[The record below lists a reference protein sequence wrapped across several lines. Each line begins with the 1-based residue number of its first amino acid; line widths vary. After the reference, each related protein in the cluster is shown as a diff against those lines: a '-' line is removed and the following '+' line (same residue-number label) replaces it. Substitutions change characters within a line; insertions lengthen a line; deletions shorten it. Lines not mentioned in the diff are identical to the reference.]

1 MGAMA
6 ERSIGKTSR
15 TVKRSPVNSTGRGG
29 RRVALVFAFFVAL
42 LWAGAV
48 WGRPYLRERWYNFRD
63 ARMHAELPEAVT
75 YQEVEQRTT
84 SIISAGVPIPRSVSE
99 PELSLRGAPG
109 DEAIPSNPEIASSS
123 PIAPP
128 RNDNSVVTTT
138 KPAIAAAVNLKIP
151 FVSQAPHRNWDMPY
165 QEACEEASA
174 IMASLYYQGDTRDMV
189 IGDAG
194 DALLKKV
201 IAWEEE
207 RFGYYK
213 DTTVAETVVMLE
225 EYFKLRARI
234 VDNPTVEDIKEAVA
248 AGHPVLVPAY
258 GKALPN
264 PYFKN
269 GGPLYHMLVVK
280 GYTET
285 KFITNDPGTNTR
297 GAEFTYVYDAL
308 MNAIHD
314 WNGGDVPHGAKRII
328 IVEGPSV

>member
-1 MGAMA
+1 MKGLLSSNI
-6 ERSIGKTSR
+6 RSRGLS
-15 TVKRSPVNSTGRGG
+15 VKRSRAKGAILFG
-29 RRVALVFAFFVAL
+29 ALLVFFAAAL
-42 LWAGAV
+42 LMFA
-48 WGRPYLRERWYNFRD
+48 RPYIRRAVYDYRD
-63 ARMHAELPEAVT
+63 AKRKSELPEAVT
-75 YQEVEQRTT
+75 REDVPTSVGSNVISNEVEKFQPVATT
-84 SIISAGVPIPRSVSE
+84 TPA
-99 PELSLRGAPG
+99 LS
-109 DEAIPSNPEIASSS
+109 
-123 PIAPP
+123 PP
-128 RNDNSVVTTT
+128 RNDSDNITST
-138 KPAIAAAVNLKIP
+138 KPSVTAINLKIP

-174 IMASLYYQGDTRDMV
+174 IMASLYYQGDTREMV

-207 RFGYYK
+207 QFGYYQ

-234 VDNPTVEDIKEAVA
+234 VDDPMVKDIKEAVA
-248 AGHPVLVPAY
+248 AGHPVIMPAY
-258 GKALPN
+258 GKVLPN

-269 GGPLYHMLVVK
+269 GGPLYHMLIVK

-297 GAEFTYVYDAL
+297 GADFTYTIDAL

-314 WNGGDVPHGAKRII
+314 WNGGDVPQGAKRII
-328 IVEGPSV
+328 IVEGPQV

>member
-1 MGAMA
+1 MRVMQVQ
-6 ERSIGKTSR
+6 RSIRKKGSF
-15 TVKRSPVNSTGRGG
+15 VKR
-29 RRVALVFAFFVAL
+29 FAFAAIFL
-42 LWAGAV
+42 LVIAIAG
-48 WGRPYLRERWYNFRD
+48 WLGRPWLRERWYDYRD
-63 ARMHAELPEAVT
+63 AERKVELPEAVV
-75 YQEVEQRTT
+75 YQPASASPDVILEERRLDATIESTT
-84 SIISAGVPIPRSVSE
+84 SSQNLLDS
-99 PELSLRGAPG
+99 
-109 DEAIPSNPEIASSS
+109 
-123 PIAPP
+123 IAPTSSGLQ
-128 RNDNSVVTTT
+128 ND
-138 KPAIAAAVNLKIP
+138 KRGVNLKIP

-174 IMASLYYQGDTRDMV
+174 IMASLYYQGDTREMV

-194 DALLKKV
+194 DAFLKKV

-213 DTTVAETVVMLE
+213 DTTVAETVIMLE

-234 VDNPTVEDIKEAVA
+234 VDDPTVEQIKEAVA
-248 AGHPVLVPAY
+248 AGKPVIVPAY

-269 GGPLYHMLVVK
+269 GGPLYHMLIIK

-297 GAEFTYVYDAL
+297 GAEFTYTYNAL

-314 WNGGDVPHGAKRII
+314 WNDGDVPSGAKRII
-328 IVEGPSV
+328 IVEGPIDMIQSF

>member
-1 MGAMA
+1 MSAMVGH
-6 ERSIGKTSR
+6 SIGKTGR
-15 TVKRSPVNSTGRGG
+15 IVKRGG
-29 RRVALVFAFFVAL
+29 RRAALVFAFLVVL
-42 LWAGAV
+42 LGAGAV
-48 WGRPYLRERWYNFRD
+48 WGRPYLREQWYNLRD
-63 ARMHAELPEAVT
+63 ARMRAELPEAV
-75 YQEVEQRTT
+75 
-84 SIISAGVPIPRSVSE
+84 SIVIPEAASAIQDPDAAPKIASSFFPFDSASLLSGTNIPRSDIS
-99 PELSLRGAPG
+99 
-109 DEAIPSNPEIASSS
+109 
-123 PIAPP
+123 
-128 RNDNSVVTTT
+128 TTT
-138 KPAIAAAVNLKIP
+138 STALVAAAVNLKIP

-194 DALLKKV
+194 DALLKKA
-201 IAWEEE
+201 ISWEEE
-207 RFGYYK
+207 RFGYYQ

-234 VDNPTVEDIKEAVA
+234 VDDPTVEDIKKAVA
-248 AGHPVLVPAY
+248 AGHPVLAPAY

-297 GAEFTYVYDAL
+297 GAEFTYTYDAL

>member
-1 MGAMA
+1 M
-6 ERSIGKTSR
+6 RVPTSIQRNRRG
-15 TVKRSPVNSTGRGG
+15 VKPLVWAAFGITALLLFAWFGRG
-29 RRVALVFAFFVAL
+29 
-42 LWAGAV
+42 W
-48 WGRPYLRERWYNFRD
+48 LREQWYDYRD
-63 ARMHAELPEAVT
+63 AQMRAEVPTPVILRPEGPKDPVRIT
-75 YQEVEQRTT
+75 ET
-84 SIISAGVPIPRSVSE
+84 PR
-99 PELSLRGAPG
+99 
-109 DEAIPSNPEIASSS
+109 DSSS
-123 PIAPP
+123 PPP
-128 RNDNSVVTTT
+128 EASEPQNDSKEEPPLQDDE
-138 KPAIAAAVNLKIP
+138 KPDAINLKIP
-151 FVSQAPHRNWDMPY
+151 FVSQAPYRDWSMPY

-174 IMASLYYQGDTRDMV
+174 IMASLYYQGDMREMV

-213 DTTVAETVVMLE
+213 DTTVAETVIMLE

-234 VDNPTVEDIKEAVA
+234 VDDPTIEQIKQAVA
-248 AGHPVLVPAY
+248 AGYPVIVPAY

-285 KFITNDPGTNTR
+285 KFITHDPGTNTR
-297 GAEFTYVYDAL
+297 GADFPYTYDAL

-314 WNGGDVPHGAKRII
+314 WNGGDVPNGAKRV
-328 IVEGPSV
+328 IVVGGSVL

>member
-1 MGAMA
+1 
-6 ERSIGKTSR
+6 
-15 TVKRSPVNSTGRGG
+15 
-29 RRVALVFAFFVAL
+29 
-42 LWAGAV
+42 
-48 WGRPYLRERWYNFRD
+48 
-63 ARMHAELPEAVT
+63 
-75 YQEVEQRTT
+75 
-84 SIISAGVPIPRSVSE
+84 
-99 PELSLRGAPG
+99 
-109 DEAIPSNPEIASSS
+109 
-123 PIAPP
+123 
-128 RNDNSVVTTT
+128 
-138 KPAIAAAVNLKIP
+138 
-151 FVSQAPHRNWDMPY
+151 MPY

-269 GGPLYHMLVVK
+269 GGP
-280 GYTET
+280 
-285 KFITNDPGTNTR
+285 
-297 GAEFTYVYDAL
+297 EFTYVYDAL

>member
-1 MGAMA
+1 MGAMVH
-6 ERSIGKTSR
+6 RSIGKTGV
-15 TVKRSPVNSTGRGG
+15 TVKRRGRGT
-29 RRVALVFAFFVAL
+29 ALIFAFFVVVL
-42 LWAGAV
+42 GVGVVWA
-48 WGRPYLRERWYNFRD
+48 RPYLRERWYDYRD
-63 ARMHAELPEAVT
+63 AERRAELPKAV
-75 YQEVEQRTT
+75 
-84 SIISAGVPIPRSVSE
+84 P
-99 PELSLRGAPG
+99 LSLRGSEAT
-109 DEAIPSNPEIASSS
+109 EAIPASQEIASSS
-123 PIAPP
+123 PTAPP
-128 RNDNSVVTTT
+128 RNDIITIVTSSPP
-138 KPAIAAAVNLKIP
+138 KPTVIASVNLKIP
-151 FVSQAPHRNWDMPY
+151 FVSQAPHRNWNMPY

-174 IMASLYYQGDTRDMV
+174 IMASLYYAGDTRAMV

-213 DTTVAETVVMLE
+213 DTTVAETVTMLE

-234 VDNPTVEDIKEAVA
+234 VDDPTVDDIKQAVA
-248 AGHPVLVPAY
+248 AGHPVIVPAY
-258 GKALPN
+258 GKILPN

-297 GAEFTYVYDAL
+297 GAEFTYKYDAL

-314 WNGGDVPHGAKRII
+314 WNGGDVPNGAKRII
-328 IVEGPSV
+328 LVEGPAV